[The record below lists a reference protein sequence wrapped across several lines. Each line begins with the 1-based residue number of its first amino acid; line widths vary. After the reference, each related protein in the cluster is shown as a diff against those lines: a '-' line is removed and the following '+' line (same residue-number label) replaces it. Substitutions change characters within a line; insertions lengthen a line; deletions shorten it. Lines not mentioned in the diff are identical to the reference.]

1 MARLAPLRTPSS
13 IRASSSAPI
22 APRGAPDPARR
33 GVAVHSSSA
42 ADPNAAQSRDAP
54 WSPCL
59 ALLRVCLYQN
69 PTLNPPRYSTPGRD
83 SHREPCLPF
92 AEPFFG
98 LAFFLLPLADLA
110 LFMAFPTALRVSVL
124 TTAFTT
130 TFPIPPMWLPIPTFS
145 RDSCAKGK
153 AGRTRT
159 RLSVPSAGA
168 YPRGLAACFRDLDA
182 RCRPLPLSPR
192 ALRLPRPSRC
202 PLPSKPSCAFSPLGS
217 SSRVFTTSRDYVE
230 ASVGTARPITQAVG
244 KVQGGSCGQKG

>member
-98 LAFFLLPLADLA
+98 LAFFSLAASGLGTLHGLPHGLTSQCSHHRVYDHVSYPAHVATYPHLLARFL
-110 LFMAFPTALRVSVL
+110 
-124 TTAFTT
+124 
-130 TFPIPPMWLPIPTFS
+130 
-145 RDSCAKGK
+145 CKGK
-153 AGRTRT
+153 GGPHSDPPFRPLRWC
-159 RLSVPSAGA
+159 VPSW
-168 YPRGLAACFRDLDA
+168 A
-182 RCRPLPLSPR
+182 RC
-192 ALRLPRPSRC
+192 
-202 PLPSKPSCAFSPLGS
+202 
-217 SSRVFTTSRDYVE
+217 V
-230 ASVGTARPITQAVG
+230 
-244 KVQGGSCGQKG
+244 